1 MTALVAKNLEN
12 TKFWQASVL
21 GGVELL
27 RARYVQQK
35 FTPHVHDSFVFTV
48 IESGAQ
54 RFHHRGGEHIAP
66 TGTMVLIN
74 PDELHTGA
82 TAHEEGWRYR
92 GFYPKLDH
100 LAEILRE
107 VEIQLKGSPRF
118 NASVLIDPQ
127 VALAFQRLHLLAEL
141 DASQLQQQT
150 LWREATLL
158 LFQRHAGVGSA
169 PMPGKEPVAVRRA
182 QELLLTCLASPPS
195 LEELARAVNLSPFH
209 FARVFRA
216 TTGLTPLG
224 WVMQKRL
231 AFALQLLRAGLS
243 PAQVATDLGFFDQSH
258 LTRQFK
264 RAYGIGPGAFRD
276 AVKN

>member
-1 MTALVAKNLEN
+1 MAEKLEN
-12 TKFWQASVL
+12 TRFWRAPVL

-27 RARYVQQK
+27 RAQYVQQR

-66 TGTMVLIN
+66 SGTMVIIN

-82 TAHEEGWRYR
+82 TVHQEGWRYR

-107 VEIQLKGSPRF
+107 VEIPLKGTPRF

-141 DASQLQQQT
+141 DASALQLQA
-150 LWREATLL
+150 LWREVTLL
-158 LFQRHAGVGSA
+158 LFQRHAGIPIA
-169 PMPGKEPVAVRRA
+169 PLPGKEPVAVRRA
-182 QELLLTCLASPPS
+182 QELLLACLASPPS
-195 LEELARAVNLSPFH
+195 LQDLGRAVNLSPFH
-209 FARVFRA
+209 LVRVFRA
-216 TTGLTPLG
+216 TTGLSPFS
-224 WVMQKRL
+224 WAMQKRL
-231 AFALQLLRAGLS
+231 AFALKLLREGIS
-243 PAQVATDLGFFDQSH
+243 PAQVAADLGFSDQSH

-264 RAYGIGPGAFRD
+264 RAYGIGPGAYRD
-276 AVKN
+276 AIKN